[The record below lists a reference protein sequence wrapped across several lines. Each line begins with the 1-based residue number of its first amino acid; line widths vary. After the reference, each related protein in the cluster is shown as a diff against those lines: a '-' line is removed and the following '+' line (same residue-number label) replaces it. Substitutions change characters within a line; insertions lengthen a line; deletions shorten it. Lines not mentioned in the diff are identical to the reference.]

1 MKNLQTLVKS
11 YEVELNNLFYDI
23 NDDKVL
29 DNTEL
34 DEGFYTTL
42 ENVYSDRFDIEQ
54 NFEKLNSDLKEKV
67 ASLDEKL
74 LEIKKH
80 LEGTIYEETF
90 NEWFSKF
97 LPKPA
102 TL

>member
-23 NDDKVL
+23 KEDKVL

-34 DEGFYTTL
+34 DEGFYITL

-54 NFEKLNSDLKEKV
+54 NLEKLNPDLKEKIV
-67 ASLDEKL
+67 TLDEKL
-74 LEIKKH
+74 LEIQEH
-80 LEGTIYEETF
+80 LKGTIYEETF
-90 NEWFSKF
+90 NEWFGKF
-97 LPKPA
+97 LQKPA